1 MEVVRVNIVDNY
13 MEYGENPILKTFYLV
28 NPNQEA
34 LSTLKRMIEDRF
46 DYQYDDNIS
55 DEEIEAAENFNDN
68 IWNHIYDFVEEHF
81 EQIDIIEYHIEY

>member
-81 EQIDIIEYHIEY
+81 EQLDIIEYHIEY

>member
-1 MEVVRVNIVDNY
+1 
-13 MEYGENPILKTFYLV
+13 LV

-34 LSTLKRMIEDRF
+34 LGKLKRMIEDRF
-46 DYQYDDNIS
+46 DYQYDDNLS

-81 EQIDIIEYHIEY
+81 EQLDIIEYHIEY

>member
-46 DYQYDDNIS
+46 DYQYDDDIS